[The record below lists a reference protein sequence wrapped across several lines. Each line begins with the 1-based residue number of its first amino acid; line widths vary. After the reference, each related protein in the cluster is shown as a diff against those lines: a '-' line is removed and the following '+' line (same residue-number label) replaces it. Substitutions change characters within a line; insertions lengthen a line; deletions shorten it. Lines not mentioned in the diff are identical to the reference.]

1 MSPLDLSAASIV
13 LLFARAGQP
22 LESARAH
29 ALSCEIQTYGDLERA
44 ISALAHDQAYSAL
57 ADALAYRALLIEQND
72 PERLIAR
79 LLRQAK
85 DLDARADPAWT
96 EAADFSGR
104 AAYCRSRGDFD
115 LADQLD
121 GRARASQSLAAEC
134 EEQAFRKRLQVAE
147 MTAQFDLSRMLRSLA
162 A

>member
-1 MSPLDLSAASIV
+1 MSPDPSPDLIL

-22 LESARAH
+22 LDSARAH
-29 ALSCEIQTYGDLERA
+29 ALVCEIRTYGDLERA
-44 ISALAHDQAYSAL
+44 ICALAHDQAYAAL
-57 ADALAYRALLIEQND
+57 ADALACRALLIEQND
-72 PERLIAR
+72 PARLIERFLREAR
-79 LLRQAK
+79 
-85 DLDARADPAWT
+85 DLDARAEPAWA

-104 AAYCRSRGDFD
+104 AAYCRSRGDCD

-134 EEQAFRKRLQVAE
+134 EEQALQKRLCVAE
-147 MTAQFDLSRMLRSLA
+147 MTAQSDLPQILCHLA

>member
-1 MSPLDLSAASIV
+1 MSPPGPSADSIV

-72 PERLIAR
+72 PQRLIAR